1 MLGIFVQ
8 KYEKI
13 FFDFYGGE
21 IFFDKAWRREDVK
34 TLASL
39 VREGVE
45 TNFV

>member
-21 IFFDKAWRREDVK
+21 IFLIRRGDVK
-34 TLASL
+34 T
-39 VREGVE
+39 
-45 TNFV
+45 

>member
-21 IFFDKAWRREDVK
+21 IFFVTADPQPLVSPVS
-34 TLASL
+34 SL
-39 VREGVE
+39 KDS
-45 TNFV
+45 NN